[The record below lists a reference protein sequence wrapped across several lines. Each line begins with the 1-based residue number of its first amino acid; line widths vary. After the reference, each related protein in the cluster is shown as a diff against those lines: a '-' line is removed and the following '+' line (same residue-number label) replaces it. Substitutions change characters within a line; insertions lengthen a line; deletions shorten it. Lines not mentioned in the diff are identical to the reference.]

1 MGRPAGSGLLGA
13 RYLSLSLITQH
24 TPARPLDLCRAVES
38 ATPVAIGVSRVPFR
52 RAARARRVALVS
64 CTRGDSLGSFAGPSS
79 KRGARERARGGSL
92 RRAVRGPKSSTAAS
106 AADEGGGSR
115 EANARESPYARR
127 ERPFLE
133 R

>member
-1 MGRPAGSGLLGA
+1 MENTPRHAP
-13 RYLSLSLITQH
+13 
-24 TPARPLDLCRAVES
+24 PARVGDLCRAVES

-92 RRAVRGPKSSTAAS
+92 APARRSRPEILDGGLRRGRA
-106 AADEGGGSR
+106 GGSR

-127 ERPFLE
+127 ERPFPE
-133 R
+133 RLRPCVTRLPV